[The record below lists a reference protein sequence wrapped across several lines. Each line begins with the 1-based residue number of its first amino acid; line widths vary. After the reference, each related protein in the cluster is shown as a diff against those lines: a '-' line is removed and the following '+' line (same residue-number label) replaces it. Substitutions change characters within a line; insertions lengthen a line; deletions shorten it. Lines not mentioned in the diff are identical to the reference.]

1 MSKIILATT
10 EVIYGKKV
18 IRHLGLVRGSS
29 IRSRHLGH
37 DIMARFRALVG
48 GEIHEYSKLMAEI
61 REQVLDRMMDDAQE
75 LGANA
80 VLSLRFV
87 TTEIASGA
95 AELLVYGTAVIV
107 ADED

>member
-10 EVIYGKKV
+10 ERIYGKKV

-29 IRSRHLGH
+29 TRGRHIGH
-37 DIMARFRALVG
+37 DIMAKFRGIVG
-48 GEIHEYSKLMAEI
+48 GEIHEYSKLMAES
-61 REQVLDRMMDDAQE
+61 REQVLDRIMDDAQE

-87 TTEIASGA
+87 TTEIAAGA

-107 ADED
+107 EDE